1 MTKKEIKKVAKELAK
16 LERIIRETNG
26 DERYKA
32 EMAIMTLTSKVEDME
47 DMMMID
53 ELVMEFL
60 EQEN

>member
-16 LERIIRETNG
+16 LERIIRETDG

-47 DMMMID
+47 DMIMID

>member
-16 LERIIRETNG
+16 LERIIRETDG

>member
-16 LERIIRETNG
+16 LERIIREANG

-47 DMMMID
+47 DMMIID
-53 ELVMEFL
+53 ELVMKFL